1 MTRFE
6 HEARVQATFDAVA
19 SGYDHPMLSSFDA
32 TANVVARASRLVDG
46 EQALDLATGT
56 GKVALALASQVPGAE
71 VLGLDLSSG
80 MLHEARAKAAAAGLS
95 NARFVQGSFDDM
107 EFGPRFNV
115 VTCSFGLFFVD
126 DMVAALTRFGL
137 QAVPRGRIVLSTF
150 RAGSFSPFSD
160 AFLRLY
166 AEFGFESRPPGWLR
180 LDCEQKL
187 SDVFE
192 QSGLPRPRC
201 TSHDFGC
208 ALPSASAWWDIVHN
222 GGYRGMLRAMTA
234 EQESDFKRRHLQ
246 DVQALLDAGT
256 TRLDVSVLVATSEKQ
271 AVEAPLNAESR
282 RSPSGSGEP

>member
-1 MTRFE
+1 MTRSE
-6 HEARVQATFDAVA
+6 HEARVQATFDTVA
-19 SGYDHPMLSSFDA
+19 SGYDHPMLSWFDA
-32 TANVVARASRLVDG
+32 TANVVAQASRLVDG

-56 GKVALALASQVPGAE
+56 GKVALALARQAPGAE

-80 MLHEARAKAAAAGLS
+80 MLNEARAKAAAAGLA

-126 DMVAALTRFGL
+126 DMVAALTRFGR

-160 AFLRLY
+160 SFLSLY
-166 AEFGFESRPPGWLR
+166 AEFGFEPRPPGWLR
-180 LDCEQKL
+180 LDSEQKL
-187 SDVFE
+187 SDVCE

-201 TSHDFGC
+201 SIHDFGF

-222 GGYRGMLRAMTA
+222 AGYRGMLRAMTA
-234 EQESDFKRRHLQ
+234 EQEADFKQRHLQ

-256 TRLDVSVLVATSEKQ
+256 TWLDIGVLVARSEKQ
-271 AVEAPLNAESR
+271 
-282 RSPSGSGEP
+282 